1 MKWRIGRGAQKM
13 TRRKIPLG
21 LCKAQDF
28 LASQT
33 EAGRIDY
40 FLAGKRASVIE
51 GRVMKRLNWQILV
64 GFLLTLFAFL
74 SYPFIFI
81 EWPITRDFPWVNL
94 LLFVVALVFLFIG
107 VRRAFKP
114 GRRLVSKIVA
124 PLLATLSV
132 LILALF
138 IFIAFIQSRWLPAS
152 QGAPQVG
159 QRMAD
164 FTLADTNNSDVTLAS
179 LLSQPI
185 NNKPPKGVLLIFY
198 RGYW

>member
-1 MKWRIGRGAQKM
+1 
-13 TRRKIPLG
+13 
-21 LCKAQDF
+21 
-28 LASQT
+28 
-33 EAGRIDY
+33 
-40 FLAGKRASVIE
+40 
-51 GRVMKRLNWQILV
+51 MKRLNWQILV